1 MLYVGIDLHAR
12 SFSLAVVNEDCD
24 VIFEQTLATS
34 SANMRGAMEALEG
47 GKRVVFEES
56 DLASWAYRLLE
67 PHVDELVVANPK
79 ENRWISGDEQIHDKR
94 AARKLAQLLRGG
106 FIRPVHHTSEAER
119 QVFKELVL
127 SYYDTRYDV
136 ARAKNKLKAKFR
148 QHGVVCSGY
157 AVYSAEDREEWLS
170 RLELSGARFQARLL
184 MEQIDHLAAQREQLR
199 EEIARRGRGYKVIGR
214 FGKVPGMGLIRSA
227 TFFAIIDTPHR
238 FAHKRKVWSYCGIGI
253 AQPESSTKQGPPHLN
268 RDHNRYLK
276 EMAKGAVSSAIQG
289 DNAFARQYRRLR
301 EEGLRSSMA
310 RLTVA
315 RAIVSTLYAMWRKD
329 EPYRPRTPDSPGPW
343 PAPAEG
349 RGAR

>member
-1 MLYVGIDLHAR
+1 MLYVGMDLHAR
-12 SFSLAVVNEDCD
+12 SFSLAVVDEDCD
-24 VIFEQTLATS
+24 VIFQQTLATS
-34 SANMRGAMEALEG
+34 SANLRGAMEALEG
-47 GKRVVFEES
+47 RKRVVFEES
-56 DLASWAYRLLE
+56 DLASWAYRVLE

-79 ENRWISGDEQIHDKR
+79 ENHWISRDEQIHDER

-127 SYYDTRYDV
+127 GYHDTRYEV
-136 ARAKNKLKAKFR
+136 VRAKNKLKAKFR
-148 QHGVVCSGY
+148 QHGVVCSGCG
-157 AVYSAEDREEWLS
+157 VYSAEERDEWLS

-184 MEQIDHLAAQREQLR
+184 MEQIDHLTVQQEQLR
-199 EEIARRGRGYKVIGR
+199 EEIARRARRHKLIGR
-214 FGKVPGMGLIRSA
+214 FRKVPGIGLIRAA

-253 AQPESSTKQGPPHLN
+253 AKPKSSQTEGPPHLN

-276 EMAKGAVSSAIQG
+276 EMAKGAVCSAIPG
-289 DNAFARQYRRLR
+289 DNAFARQYKKLR
-301 EEGLRSSMA
+301 EQGLRSSMA

-329 EPYRPRTPDSPGPW
+329 EPYRPRTRERPEPW

-349 RGAR
+349 RAAR